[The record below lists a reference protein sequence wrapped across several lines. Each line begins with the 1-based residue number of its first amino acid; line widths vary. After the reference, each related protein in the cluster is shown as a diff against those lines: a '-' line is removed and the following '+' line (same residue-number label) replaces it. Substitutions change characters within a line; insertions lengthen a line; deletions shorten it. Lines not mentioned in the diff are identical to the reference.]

1 MLVLEPGAL
10 TPGSHGSTFGG
21 NALACAAARTVMAVI
36 EQDGL
41 LDAATK
47 NGEHLARGLAAVAAK
62 HPKSCSGE
70 RGRGLLRGL
79 VLTGAA
85 DVRTLLGAVRDRGVL
100 LTVAGTNVLR
110 FTPPLIVTPAELDE
124 GVAHVDAALTDLG
137 W

>member
-1 MLVLEPGAL
+1 M
-10 TPGSHGSTFGG
+10 
-21 NALACAAARTVMAVI
+21 I

-41 LDAATK
+41 LDAAAK
-47 NGEHLARGLAAVAAK
+47 NREHLARALAAVAAK
-62 HPKSCSGE
+62 HPRSCSGE

-79 VLTGAA
+79 VLEGGA

-110 FTPPLIVTPAELDE
+110 FTPPLVVTPAELDE